1 MRQIPGTAPY
11 SYDSIKKMALRWEWI
26 MEDYDYPSRRK
37 AMRVLYQMI
46 LSWMDGDGSH
56 ESTSQE
62 LYELFLSGF
71 ARDVC
76 RWLMEYPKVE
86 TYCPT
91 LVRMGLNTPELI
103 EEALKE

>member
-1 MRQIPGTAPY
+1 LNQIPGTAPY
-11 SYDSIKKMALRWEWI
+11 PYDSIKKMALRWEWV
-26 MEDYDYPSRRK
+26 MEDYDYPSRRQ

-86 TYCPT
+86 DYCPT